1 MCLPSIGPFAHFHP
15 LSKKIHSDAIYNAA
29 KAPTKE
35 LFNELLKHF
44 QAEKPKE
51 YSTLMGIP
59 IESWTHH
66 ATPGHHVVLDQVT
79 SNLAESTM
87 NMIGQKVGAR
97 GIPLVGRPRL
107 H

>member
-1 MCLPSIGPFAHFHP
+1 MCLRCIGPFPRFHP
-15 LSKKIHSDAIYNAA
+15 LPKKIHSDAIYNAA

-35 LFNELLKHF
+35 LFNELLKQF
-44 QAEKPKE
+44 KEAKPKD
-51 YSTLMGIP
+51 YTTLMENP
-59 IESWTHH
+59 VEWTHH

-79 SNLAESTM
+79 SNLAESTI

-97 GIPLVGRPRL
+97 GFPLVGRPRL